1 MKKRRDPK
9 FELLRISSMF
19 MIIIWHILMYAS
31 VMDYASPNVRYVLYL
46 LQAICV
52 VHVNSYILV
61 TGYYQCKTKFNP
73 KKVFGIMN
81 ASWFYRVLCTLIVI
95 GFQLYA
101 MSTVDIIRSIMPY
114 QSSAYWFINSYLVLY
129 LLSPF
134 LNILL
139 KHLNQKQHKMLIVLL
154 VFLTSVMT
162 NLSNQRFFYNNY
174 GLSPVT
180 FVMLYIIGAYF
191 RNYPLSE
198 NKLLKGNTRRKNQLL
213 FFSFFV
219 FAFLVNYLMKM
230 FTVTVL
236 TSDQSVIA
244 YLSQVL
250 NAMFTNYD
258 NPLVLLGTIMYFG
271 YFSTLEIKHAFLT
284 RLINRVSALTL
295 GIYMIHE
302 NLLFRFQGYQW
313 LGFIKGNVYYSW
325 TIVIRILLIT
335 VIIFVICAVIEWL
348 RQWLFNMIKRT
359 KWSKRFRN
367 SLLSYWNSLGI
378 YPIELVK

>member
-1 MKKRRDPK
+1 MKKERNPK

-31 VMDYASPNVRYVLYL
+31 VMDHASPHVQYILYL
-46 LQAICV
+46 FQAICV

-61 TGYYQCKTKFNP
+61 TGYYQCRTKFNP
-73 KKVFGIMN
+73 KKVFGIIN

-101 MSTVDIIRSIMPY
+101 MSASEIVRTLMPY

-134 LNILL
+134 INILL
-139 KHLNQKQHKMLIVLL
+139 NHLNQAQHKKLIVLL
-154 VFLTSVMT
+154 VFLTAVMT

-191 RNYPLSE
+191 RDYPLSE

-213 FFSFFV
+213 FLCFFIT
-219 FAFLVNYLMKM
+219 AFLVNYLMKM

-236 TSDQSVIA
+236 TSEQSIIV
-244 YLSQVL
+244 YVSQVL

-258 NPLVLLGTIMYFG
+258 NPLVLLGTVMYFG
-271 YFSTLEIKHAFLT
+271 YFSTLEIKQVFLT
-284 RLINRVSALTL
+284 RLINRVSSLTL

-302 NLLFRFQGYQW
+302 NLLFRFRGYQW
-313 LGFIKGNVYYSW
+313 LGFTKGTMYHSW
-325 TIVIRILLIT
+325 TIVIRILLVT
-335 VIIFVICAVIEWL
+335 VIIFIICAVIEWL
-348 RQWLFNMIKRT
+348 RQGLFAMIKKT

-367 SLLSYWNSLGI
+367 KLLSYWNSLNI
-378 YPIELVK
+378 YSIKLVK